1 MDTQPGTN
9 VSDGMVENHKL
20 LDFILDEASGFV
32 YAIDMASHEILYA
45 NGSVLRTFGQDVVG
59 QTCYRVL
66 QKDLHAP
73 CPGCP
78 AMPAAPIADTEP
90 QLAEWENVNSINQHT
105 YLFNGRHLRW
115 PDGRHVRLQV
125 GIDIT
130 RQKAHEAAIEQER
143 KESLEAFEILTNA
156 TIEGLIIYDENKRC
170 IRVNQVAP
178 QIFGYRAEE
187 MIGMDA
193 FAFIGPESRDHV
205 RQVIRNI
212 DQAPYEAQMLRR
224 DGSVFWAIL
233 RGRDLMLAGRK
244 IRVSAIL
251 DISDIKEKE
260 AQISRL
266 AYYDALTGLPNR
278 RYLHDRLG
286 QALSASDRSG
296 QFGAL
301 LFIDLDHFKA
311 INDTRGH
318 AVGDKVLIE
327 AAQRIRHHTREA
339 DFVSRFGGDEFVILL
354 EGLSSLEWEASQKSL
369 QAAQKVLAA
378 LAENYRIDG
387 FDYRLSGSIGI
398 ALFRGNDVSREDL
411 LRYADT
417 AMYNAKDSGRDMA
430 RFFDPVL
437 QEQIEAKVLMIARLR
452 DILEQDRLR
461 IHYQPQVLFSGDT
474 ATYGVE
480 LLARWPDEPGGM
492 IPPSLFIPAAE
503 ESGLIV
509 RLGQWVLQHA
519 VRQLKAWESDPV
531 RKDWRISIN
540 VSVRQL
546 EEGDCIARIS
556 ELLEKLRFRPDKLCL
571 ELTESILLDHTEDRL
586 RKLWQLREMG
596 FLLSIDDFGTG
607 YSSLAY
613 LKRLPINELKIDRSF
628 ISEIESDSSNAILV
642 QTMISIGQQFGY
654 EVVAEGVESEAQY
667 RRLLEMGCTRFQG
680 YYFGRP
686 QALELPAGV

>member
-1 MDTQPGTN
+1 MNTQPGTN
-9 VSDGMVENHKL
+9 VSDWMVENHKL
-20 LDFILDEASGFV
+20 LDFILDEAAGFV
-32 YAIDMASHEILYA
+32 YAIDMASHQILYA
-45 NGSVLRTFGQDVVG
+45 NGSVQRTFGKDVVG
-59 QTCYRVL
+59 RTCFLAL
-66 QKDLHAP
+66 QQGLAAP
-73 CPGCP
+73 CAGCP
-78 AMPAAPIADTEP
+78 AMPATADADSSSVT
-90 QLAEWENVNSINQHT
+90 EWENTNTINQRT
-105 YLFNGRHLRW
+105 YLLNGRHLCW

-125 GIDIT
+125 GIDIS
-130 RQKAHEAAIEQER
+130 RQKALESTINEER
-143 KESLEAFEILTNA
+143 RASLEAFEILTNA

-178 QIFGYRAEE
+178 QIFGYSAEE

-193 FAFIGPESRDHV
+193 IAFIAPQSRDHV

-233 RGRDLMLAGRK
+233 RGRDLMQAGRK
-244 IRVSAIL
+244 IRVSAVL

-266 AYYDALTGLPNR
+266 AYYDVLTGLPNR

-286 QALSASDRSG
+286 QALSASERSG

-301 LFIDLDHFKA
+301 LFIDLDHFKT

-327 AAQRIRHHTREA
+327 AALRIRHHTRDA
-339 DFVSRFGGDEFVILL
+339 DLVSRFGGDEFVILL
-354 EGLSSLEWEASQKSL
+354 EGLSTLEWEASHKSL
-369 QAAQKVLAA
+369 QAAQKVLEA
-378 LAENYRIDG
+378 LAANYRIDG

-398 ALFRGNDVSREDL
+398 ALFNGNAVSREDL

-437 QEQIEAKVLMIARLR
+437 QEQIEAKALMIARLR
-452 DILEQDRLR
+452 DILEQERLR
-461 IHYQPQVLFSGDT
+461 IHYQPQVLFRGET
-474 ATYGVE
+474 AIYGVE
-480 LLARWPDEPGGM
+480 LLARWPDDPGGT
-492 IPPSLFIPAAE
+492 IPPSRFIPAAE

-509 RLGQWVLQHA
+509 RLGQYVLQHA
-519 VRQLKAWESDPV
+519 ARQLKAWESDPE

-540 VSVRQL
+540 VSVRQF
-546 EEGDCIARIS
+546 EEGDFVARIAD
-556 ELLEKLRFRPDKLCL
+556 LLEHHRFRPDKLCL
-571 ELTESILLDHTEDRL
+571 ELTESLLLEHTEERLHKLSQL
-586 RKLWQLREMG
+586 RKMG
-596 FLLSIDDFGTG
+596 FQLSIDDFGTG

-628 ISEIESDSSNAILV
+628 ISEIENDPSNAILV
-642 QTMISIGQQFGY
+642 HTMISIGQQFGY
-654 EVVAEGVESEAQY
+654 EVVAEGVENEAQY

-686 QALELPAGV
+686 QPLELEHGI

>member
-1 MDTQPGTN
+1 MSTQPGNN
-9 VSDGMVENHKL
+9 VSDWMVENHKL
-20 LDFILDEASGFV
+20 LDFILDEAAGFV
-32 YAIDMASHEILYA
+32 YAIDTASHEILYA
-45 NGSVLRTFGQDVVG
+45 NGSVMRTFGKGVVG
-59 QTCYRVL
+59 QTCFHAL
-66 QKDLHAP
+66 QQGLEAP
-73 CPGCP
+73 CADCP
-78 AMPAAPIADTEP
+78 EMPAAQESDDES
-90 QLAEWENVNSINQHT
+90 LAAWENTNSINRRT
-105 YLFNGRHLRW
+105 YLFNGRHLHW
-115 PDGRHVRLQV
+115 PDGRRVRLQV

-130 RQKAHEAAIEQER
+130 RQKALESAVNEER
-143 KESLEAFEILTNA
+143 RASQEAFEILTNS

-178 QIFGYRAEE
+178 MILGYSAEE

-193 FAFIGPESRDHV
+193 FAFIAPQSRDHV
-205 RQVIRNI
+205 RQVIRNT

-233 RGRDLMLAGRK
+233 RGRDLMLAGRQ

-278 RYLHDRLG
+278 LYLNDRLS

-296 QFGAL
+296 LFGAL
-301 LFIDLDHFKA
+301 LFIDLDHFKT

-327 AAQRIRHHTREA
+327 AAQRIRRHTREA

-354 EGLSSLEWEASQKSL
+354 EGLSTLKWEASQKSL
-369 QAAQKVLAA
+369 QAAQKVLEA
-378 LAENYRIDG
+378 LANSYRIDG

-398 ALFRGNDVSREDL
+398 ALFKGDEVSREDL

-437 QEQIEAKVLMIARLR
+437 QDQIEAKALMIARLR
-452 DILEQDRLR
+452 EILEQDRLR
-461 IHYQPQVLFSGDT
+461 LHYQPQILFDGGT

-492 IPPSLFIPAAE
+492 IPPNRFIPAAE

-509 RLGQWVLQHA
+509 PLGQWVLQHA
-519 VRQLKAWESDPV
+519 VRQLKAWESDPL
-531 RKDWRISIN
+531 RRDWRISIN
-540 VSVRQL
+540 VSVRQF

-556 ELLEKLRFRPDKLCL
+556 ELLERLRFRPDRLCL

-586 RKLWQLREMG
+586 HKLWQLREMG

-654 EVVAEGVESEAQY
+654 EVVAEGVENEAQY

-680 YYFGRP
+680 YFFGRP
-686 QALELPAGV
+686 QPLELEPGI